1 VCSETEEILQCRF
14 FVYRVSNYME
24 RRIRYGIILLS
35 CLIVTL
41 CVYGIV
47 FQSRASNR
55 VFASVDFAMAAVELS
70 TAFDRDEALSD
81 SLYLYKV
88 LAVTGRVQKV
98 QKDKTGSYSVTL
110 GASQPAEAGG
120 ASQPGE
126 AEGASQPGEAAEKTV
141 VDCRLD
147 GQFNQEYA
155 TLQPGD
161 SLRLLGICAGR
172 LQNVILVQCII
183 EK

>member
-1 VCSETEEILQCRF
+1 
-14 FVYRVSNYME
+14 ME

-47 FQSRASNR
+47 FQSRVSNR
-55 VFASVDFAMAAVELS
+55 VFASVDFAMTAVELS
-70 TAFDRDEALSD
+70 TAFHRDETLSD

-88 LAVTGRVQKV
+88 LAVTGRVQKIR
-98 QKDKTGSYSVTL
+98 KDETGSYSVTL
-110 GASQPAEAGG
+110 GTPG
-120 ASQPGE
+120 PGE
-126 AEGASQPGEAAEKTV
+126 TV

-155 TLQPGD
+155 TLRPGD

-172 LQNVILVQCII
+172 LQNVILVQSII

>member
-1 VCSETEEILQCRF
+1 
-14 FVYRVSNYME
+14 ME
-24 RRIRYGIILLS
+24 RRMRYGIILLS

-47 FQSRASNR
+47 FQSRASNH
-55 VFASVDFAMAAVELS
+55 VLASVDFAMTAVELS

-98 QKDKTGSYSVTL
+98 RKDETGSYSVTL
-110 GASQPAEAGG
+110 GTPG
-120 ASQPGE
+120 PGE
-126 AEGASQPGEAAEKTV
+126 TV
-141 VDCRLD
+141 VDCQLD
-147 GQFNQEYA
+147 GRFNQEYA

-172 LQNVILVQCII
+172 LKNVILVQSII